1 MGFAVF
7 GAWIAF
13 SLSCV
18 GLWWLAC
25 SLADRRA
32 TRLADPWHK
41 LGPISGGRRRR
52 RGGFG
57 RRRASRLPNRVG
69 VYTTPGTLRT
79 VGSWPSA
86 TPHGTVSAGSE
97 ILRQRLAGN
106 KSSAPSS
113 STLATRIAGAS
124 GAPPDRAA

>member
-41 LGPISGGRRRR
+41 LGPISGGRSRRH
-52 RGGFG
+52 GGFG
-57 RRRASRLPNRVG
+57 RRRASRLPSRVG
-69 VYTTPGTLRT
+69 VYTTSGTLRT

-106 KSSAPSS
+106 RNTEHGLSIA
-113 STLATRIAGAS
+113 ATDPPGAN
-124 GAPPDRAA
+124 GRPPHFAA